1 MGLRDLLGV
10 RRGDK
15 GKNETS
21 SSVEAVLD
29 EPATASTASLDRE
42 TLEVPNFGA
51 PAESVILPKSG
62 GGAAGA
68 YNPYSGLGGPFDP
81 SMNKAIYSLADAP
94 EFLFDE
100 ERTVRTRSWS
110 ENLTYL
116 TGVGYL
122 GGSIAGGGWGLYG
135 SMKAAPEAAA
145 DSSKLRLNR
154 MLNSVSSRGR
164 TIGNTWGCIGLYYAA
179 LESASMAYT
188 ENRYDTLCSIFAG
201 GGAGALYKSMSGPRA
216 IAVYGAGGA
225 LLSGLNVAVQSVIG
239 R

>member
-10 RRGDK
+10 RGRDK
-15 GKNETS
+15 KNEVSSSGTTNLNETTDGTGATS
-21 SSVEAVLD
+21 SISENIEQPD
-29 EPATASTASLDRE
+29 
-42 TLEVPNFGA
+42 FGA
-51 PAESVILPKSG
+51 PAESLPPLPATS
-62 GGAAGA
+62 GA

-81 SMNKAIYSLADAP
+81 SMNKAIYALSDTP

-100 ERTVRTRSWS
+100 ERAVKTRSWS

-135 SMKAAPEAAA
+135 SMKSAPE
-145 DSSKLRLNR
+145 SSLETSKLRLNR
-154 MLNSVSSRGR
+154 MLNAVSQRGR
-164 TIGNTWGCIGLYYAA
+164 SMGNTFGCVGLYYAA
-179 LESASMAYT
+179 LESASMAYM
-188 ENRYDTLCSIFAG
+188 ENRYDSLCSIFAG
-201 GGAGALYKSMSGPRA
+201 AGAGALYKRMSGPRA

-225 LLSGLNVAVQSVIG
+225 LLSGLNVAAQSVMG

>member
-15 GKNETS
+15 GKSEPS
-21 SSVEAVLD
+21 SSGATTLD
-29 EPATASTASLDRE
+29 DASGTSASSAAMHE
-42 TLEVPNFGA
+42 NIEQPNFGA
-51 PAESVILPKSG
+51 PAESFTLPAAASG
-62 GGAAGA
+62 T

-81 SMNKAIYSLADAP
+81 AMNKAIYSLADTP

-100 ERTVRTRSWS
+100 ERSMKRRSWS

-135 SMKAAPEAAA
+135 SMKATPDPAL
-145 DSSKLRLNR
+145 DTSKLRLNR
-154 MLNSVSSRGR
+154 MLNAVSQRGR
-164 TIGNTWGCIGLYYAA
+164 SMGNTLGCIGLYYAA

-188 ENRYDTLCSIFAG
+188 ENRYDSLCSIFAG

-225 LLSGLNVAVQSVIG
+225 LLSAVNVAAQSVLG
-239 R
+239 S

>member
-10 RRGDK
+10 KKGEK
-15 GKNETS
+15 GKAES
-21 SSVEAVLD
+21 SSTVVTTLD
-29 EPATASTASLDRE
+29 EPVLAPAPHDE
-42 TLEVPNFGA
+42 HIEQPNFGS
-51 PAESVILPKSG
+51 PAEGVTLPPVTS
-62 GGAAGA
+62 GA

-81 SMNKAIYSLADAP
+81 SMNKAIYALSDTP

-100 ERTVRTRSWS
+100 ERTVKTRSWS

-122 GGSIAGGGWGLYG
+122 GGSIAGGGWGFYG
-135 SMKAAPEAAA
+135 SLKAPPDASL
-145 DSSKLRLNR
+145 DTSKLRLNR
-154 MLNSVSSRGR
+154 MLNAVSQRGR
-164 TIGNTWGCIGLYYAA
+164 SIGNTWGCIGLYYAA
-179 LESASMAYT
+179 LESASRAYAD
-188 ENRYDTLCSIFAG
+188 NRYDMLCSVFAG

-225 LLSGLNVAVQSVIG
+225 ILAGLNAGVQNIIG

>member
-15 GKNETS
+15 GKNEAS
-21 SSVEAVLD
+21 SSGTMTLD
-29 EPATASTASLDRE
+29 DTAGGSASNGALNE
-42 TLEVPNFGA
+42 NIEQPNFGA
-51 PAESVILPKSG
+51 PAENFSLPASPSG
-62 GGAAGA
+62 S

-81 SMNKAIYSLADAP
+81 SMSKSIYSLADTP
-94 EFLFDE
+94 EYLFDE
-100 ERTVRTRSWS
+100 ERTMKTRSWS

-122 GGSIAGGGWGLYG
+122 SGSIAGGGWGLYG
-135 SMKAAPEAAA
+135 SMKATP
-145 DSSKLRLNR
+145 DPTLDTSKLRLNR
-154 MLNSVSSRGR
+154 MLNAVSQRGR
-164 TIGNTWGCIGLYYAA
+164 SMGNTLGCIGLYYAA

-188 ENRYDTLCSIFAG
+188 ENRYDSLCSVFAG

-225 LLSGLNVAVQSVIG
+225 LLSAMNVAAQGIIG